1 MPYGQRT
8 VASALVTVSPE
19 LDQCSRV
26 AGAPWFTTVRR
37 ILVPLLKPG
46 LLGAWLMLFILSLRE
61 FPISALLYKGG
72 LEVLSVAL
80 WLFVENETAPRAAA
94 LALIQVLLLLGL
106 AGAVRRVVGMDKL
119 AA

>member
-1 MPYGQRT
+1 
-8 VASALVTVSPE
+8 
-19 LDQCSRV
+19 V
-26 AGAPWFTTVRR
+26 AGASWFGTLRR

-46 LLGAWLMLFILSLRE
+46 LLGAWLLLFILYLRE

-94 LALIQVLLLLGL
+94 LALVQVAILLVLVAL
-106 AGAVRRVVGMDKL
+106 VRRVVGIEKL
-119 AA
+119 TA